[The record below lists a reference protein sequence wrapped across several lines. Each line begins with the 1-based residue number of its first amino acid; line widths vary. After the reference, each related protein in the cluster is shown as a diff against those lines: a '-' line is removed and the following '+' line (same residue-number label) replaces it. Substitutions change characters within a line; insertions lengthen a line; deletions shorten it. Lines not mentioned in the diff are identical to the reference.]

1 MAAGPPDGA
10 GRGSETR
17 RDAVASIAGAV
28 IFAVG
33 LGIASV
39 AVPLLAM
46 RAGYSTAEVGVI
58 IAISAV
64 SQMVTRL
71 FMAAMMRRAPDKAFV
86 VVSAASLAMSCGILV
101 VSTSWPVF
109 TVSQLL
115 QGLARAFFW
124 TGTQTHAV
132 RMSNSAV
139 GALARLNLASG
150 LGQIAG
156 PLAAGLLI
164 ASSPQLALGVAGAI
178 SALGLGTALLMVRLD
193 PFAPRGKRSGQVRIW
208 RRPGVDAACWAS
220 ASAGA
225 WRGLLGSY
233 VPVAL
238 EHARQSST
246 TIGALVAVANG
257 AQVAG
262 STVSG
267 RLRTGGLRR
276 SLVLGILAS
285 GVGVALVGPL
295 AGMAALSAF
304 VLAVSGIGA
313 GALQT
318 VGPALASDSVGLE
331 ERGEAIASTGTFR
344 AAALLM
350 APIAAAGL
358 VTVVPLSA
366 AIATAGLLIAF
377 PVIGVVRLRAEG

>member
-1 MAAGPPDGA
+1 MAGVPSAGVDGA
-10 GRGSETR
+10 R
-17 RDAVASIAGAV
+17 RDAVASFVGAI

-39 AVPLLAM
+39 AVPLLAL
-46 RAGYSTAEVGVI
+46 RVGYSAAEVGVI
-58 IAISAV
+58 VAISAV

-71 FMAAMMRRAPDKAFV
+71 FMGAMMRRVPDKVFV
-86 VVSAASLAMSCGILV
+86 VVSAASLALSCGALV
-101 VSTSWPVF
+101 VSTTWLVV

-132 RMSNSAV
+132 RMSDSAV
-139 GALARLNLASG
+139 GALARVNLASG

-164 ASSPQLALGVAGAI
+164 AFSPQLALGVAGGI
-178 SALGLGTALLMVRLD
+178 SALGLVTALLLVRLD
-193 PFAPRGKRSGQVRIW
+193 PFAPRSKHGGQVRIW
-208 RRPGVDAACWAS
+208 RRPGVNAACWAS

-238 EHARQSST
+238 DHARQSST

-267 RLRTGGLRR
+267 RMRGAGLRW

-285 GVGVALVGPL
+285 GIGVALVGPL
-295 AGMAALSAF
+295 ADIAVLTAL
-304 VLAVSGIGA
+304 VLAISGIGA

-318 VGPALASDSVGLE
+318 VGPAVASDSVGPE

-350 APIAAAGL
+350 APFAAAGL

-366 AIATAGLLIAF
+366 AIVTAGLLITV
-377 PVIGVVRLRAEG
+377 PVIGVVRLRPAA

>member
-1 MAAGPPDGA
+1 MAAIPPDGV
-10 GRGSETR
+10 RGLR
-17 RDAVASIAGAV
+17 RDAVASLGGAA
-28 IFAVG
+28 IFAIG

-39 AVPLLAM
+39 AVPLLAL
-46 RAGYSTAEVGVI
+46 RAGYSAAEVGVI
-58 IAISAV
+58 VAISAV
-64 SQMVTRL
+64 SQTGTRL
-71 FMAAMMRRAPDKAFV
+71 FMGSMMRRLPDKVFV
-86 VVSAASLAMSCGILV
+86 VVSAASLALSCGVLV
-101 VSTSWPVF
+101 LSTTWLVF

-132 RMSNSAV
+132 RMSASAV
-139 GALARLNLASG
+139 SALARVNLASG

-164 ASSPQLALGVAGAI
+164 ASSPQLALGVAGGI
-178 SALGLGTALLMVRLD
+178 SSLGMVTALLMVRLD
-193 PFAPRGKRSGQVRIW
+193 PFAPRSKQAGRVRIW
-208 RRPGVDAACWAS
+208 RRPGVDTACWAS

-262 STVSG
+262 SAVSG
-267 RLRTGGLRR
+267 RLREGALRW

-285 GVGVALVGPL
+285 GVGVALVGPF
-295 AGMAALSAF
+295 AGVAVLTAL
-304 VLAVSGIGA
+304 VLAVSGMGA

-318 VGPALASDSVGLE
+318 VAPAVASDSVGLE

-344 AAALLM
+344 AASLLM
-350 APIAAAGL
+350 APFAAAGL
-358 VTVVPLSA
+358 VTVIPLSA
-366 AIATAGLLIAF
+366 AIVAAGLLITV
-377 PVIGVVRLRAEG
+377 PVFGVVRLRSEG